1 MCHVSDTSM
10 FFFLKSVN
18 GKTWFPSCTFEKIV
32 IMSFP
37 KVKAYAYYHL
47 NPHDEVNP
55 VLTAH
60 FQTFTFRQE
69 ELSRTDRS
77 ELKLGFYLHCSV
89 QLQVSPA
96 PCWGSTALLYFSGD
110 LKRYLSCVYVLCMC
124 VIYHRCKLLLDILYG
139 QKHINVH
146 FAVLLYQ
153 PKHTHSSVCRTLP
166 LMSCRCLTLI
176 PCSLKH
182 FHMATEQEDSSSF

>member
-1 MCHVSDTSM
+1 MSCVRHFHV
-10 FFFLKSVN
+10 FFSKVSKW
-18 GKTWFPSCTFEKIV
+18 KTWFPSCSLKKLV

-47 NPHDEVNP
+47 NPHGGVNP
-55 VLTAH
+55 VLTAL

-69 ELSRTDRS
+69 ELSRTVRS

-89 QLQVSPA
+89 QLQVSSA
-96 PCWGSTALLYFSGD
+96 PWWGWTALLYFSGD
-110 LKRYLSCVYVLCMC
+110 LKLRLSCVYVLCLR
-124 VIYHRCKLLLDILYG
+124 VIYCRCMTK
-139 QKHINVH
+139 
-146 FAVLLYQ
+146 
-153 PKHTHSSVCRTLP
+153 THQCTLRSSPTFNQNTLNSSVCRTLP

-182 FHMATEQEDSSSF
+182 FHMVTEQEDSSSF

>member
-1 MCHVSDTSM
+1 MCHVPDTSM

-18 GKTWFPSCTFEKIV
+18 GKTWFASCTFEKIV

-47 NPHDEVNP
+47 NPHDGVNP
-55 VLTAH
+55 VLTAL

-69 ELSRTDRS
+69 ELSRTDS
-77 ELKLGFYLHCSV
+77 SDLKLGFYLHCSV
-89 QLQVSPA
+89 QLQVSPP
-96 PCWGSTALLYFSGD
+96 PCWGSIALFFWWPKTVS
-110 LKRYLSCVYVLCMC
+110 VMC
-124 VIYHRCKLLLDILYG
+124 VCAVHACNLPLLLGILYG
-139 QKHINVH
+139 QKHNVH

-153 PKHTHSSVCRTLP
+153 PTHTHSSVCRTLP

-182 FHMATEQEDSSSF
+182 FHMATEQEDSSF

>member
-1 MCHVSDTSM
+1 MCHVPDTSI
-10 FFFLKSVN
+10 FFFSLKSVN
-18 GKTWFPSCTFEKIV
+18 GKAWFPSFTFEKIV

-47 NPHDEVNP
+47 NPHTEVNP
-55 VLTAH
+55 VLTALL
-60 FQTFTFRQE
+60 QTFTFRQE

-77 ELKLGFYLHCSV
+77 ELKLGLYLHCSV

-96 PCWGSTALLYFSGD
+96 PCWGLTALLYFSGD
-110 LKRYLSCVYVLCMC
+110 LKRYLLCVYVLCMR
-124 VIYHRCKLLLDILYG
+124 VIYHRCGLLLDFLYG
-139 QKHINVH
+139 QKHNVH
-146 FAVLLYQ
+146 FAVHLYQ

-176 PCSLKH
+176 KH
-182 FHMATEQEDSSSF
+182 